1 MFLADNSF
9 AFAPLFSQ
17 SPGFARCVSKCP
29 GIDRSDVT
37 WCVRLAYVDDTI
49 EFCVSLGDRDQLVF
63 NSTCNTEALGIQ
75 VEEHLSLP
83 DVRFYS
89 PCMNASIIHIISH
102 RGLAAYLVVVLVAL
116 HSITSTGFSGM
127 PISHAYLRQKTVGM

>member
-1 MFLADNSF
+1 MFLADDNTL
-9 AFAPLFSQ
+9 AFAPLFNPR
-17 SPGFARCVSKCP
+17 PGFARCVSKCP

-83 DVRFYS
+83 NVRFYS
-89 PCMNASIIHIISH
+89 PRMNAYIIHISH
-102 RGLAAYLVVVLVAL
+102 RGLAAYLEAVLVAL
-116 HSITSTGFSGM
+116 DSITSTGFSGM
-127 PISHAYLRQKTVGM
+127 PILHAYLRQKTVGM